1 MCHIVCI
8 ILALFVYYVH
18 VISCMYTHNLA
29 LIMHNEYMQALCN
42 HMNLV
47 RIPRRDRMNLAY
59 CMHDDSRR
67 DRVQKSRS
75 PKLMMRRSRSCLVEN
90 EFIVICIIV

>member
-1 MCHIVCI
+1 MC
-8 ILALFVYYVH
+8 
-18 VISCMYTHNLA
+18 THNLA
-29 LIMHNEYMQALCN
+29 LIMHNAYMQALCN

-47 RIPRRDRMNLAY
+47 RIPRRDHMNLAY

-90 EFIVICIIV
+90 ELVVMYIIV

>member
-1 MCHIVCI
+1 
-8 ILALFVYYVH
+8 
-18 VISCMYTHNLA
+18 
-29 LIMHNEYMQALCN
+29 MHNAYMQALCN

-59 CMHDDSRR
+59 CMHDYSRR

-75 PKLMMRRSRSCLVEN
+75 PKLMMRRSRSCLVEKM
-90 EFIVICIIV
+90 IGVMYII